1 MLEHHFLAVD
11 VIAKPETAQSQAPL
25 AFAEG
30 DSYEL
35 LNVVHAAVIGGIA
48 FENLADS
55 LSNTAKLGVTCQEF
69 PKDPLEMRGYGNR
82 KRRGHSL

>member
-1 MLEHHFLAVD
+1 MLDHHFLAVD

-35 LNVVHAAVIGGIA
+35 LNVVHAAVIV
-48 FENLADS
+48 
-55 LSNTAKLGVTCQEF
+55 GV
-69 PKDPLEMRGYGNR
+69 RSSG
-82 KRRGHSL
+82 

>member
-11 VIAKPETAQSQAPL
+11 VIAKPETAQSKAPL

-35 LNVVHAAVIGGIA
+35 LDVVGTAAIVGVG

-55 LSNTAKLGVTCQEF
+55 LSNSAKLGVTCQEF
-69 PKDPLEMRGYGNR
+69 PKDPLEMRGCGNR

>member
-1 MLEHHFLAVD
+1 VVQVSHFSGLAVGRFPPEATMLDHHFLAVD

-35 LNVVHAAVIGGIA
+35 LNVVHAAVIV
-48 FENLADS
+48 
-55 LSNTAKLGVTCQEF
+55 GV
-69 PKDPLEMRGYGNR
+69 RSSG
-82 KRRGHSL
+82 